1 MTIRDDFLRPPR
13 SGAEWIAD
21 SLRVIGVI
29 AVGVAAIL
37 LAPTDVGITA
47 LALPALMLPRMLGLR
62 AWFDLAACVLVLA
75 AAWSNVFDLY
85 RSIPGWDLLLHF
97 ACTGVLATIAAVL
110 LTRAR
115 IAPITRGHGVTA
127 QTPLVLLPV
136 IALALS
142 AVWEMIEWL
151 GLTYL
156 SDEIFVTYQDTIGD
170 MVFGG
175 LGGLVAGIALVVAPV
190 ERASS
195 TGEHRAESV
204 GRSARTAT
212 PGTSRE

>member
-1 MTIRDDFLRPPR
+1 MTIKDDFLRPPR
-13 SGAEWIAD
+13 TPAEWAAD
-21 SLRVIGVI
+21 AVRVIGVI
-29 AVGVAAIL
+29 AVAVAAITL
-37 LAPTDVGITA
+37 TVTDVGITA

-62 AWFDLAACVLVLA
+62 AWFDVAACVLVLA

-97 ACTGVLATIAAVL
+97 ACTGVLAVIASVL

-115 IAPITRGHGVTA
+115 IVPITRGHSVTA
-127 QTPLVLLPV
+127 RTPLVLLPL

-156 SDEIFVTYQDTIGD
+156 SDEIYVTYQDTIGD

-175 LGGLVAGIALVVAPV
+175 LGGLAAGIALVVAPV
-190 ERASS
+190 ERAA
-195 TGEHRAESV
+195 GIVEHSAGTVAPRA
-204 GRSARTAT
+204 TA
-212 PGTSRE
+212 E

>member
-1 MTIRDDFLRPPR
+1 MTIKDDFLRPPR
-13 SGAEWIAD
+13 TAAEWAAD
-21 SLRVIGVI
+21 AVRVIGVV
-29 AVGVAAIL
+29 AVAIAAITL
-37 LAPTDVGITA
+37 SPTDVGITA

-62 AWFDLAACVLVLA
+62 AWFDMTACVLVLA

-97 ACTGVLATIAAVL
+97 ACTGVLAVIASVL

-115 IAPITRGHGVTA
+115 IAPITRGDSLTA
-127 QTPLVLLPV
+127 RTPLVLLPLV
-136 IALALS
+136 ALALS

-156 SDEIFVTYQDTIGD
+156 SDEIYVTYQDTIGD

-175 LGGLVAGIALVVAPV
+175 LGGLAAGIALVVAPV
-190 ERASS
+190 ERASRMAD
-195 TGEHRAESV
+195 RA
-204 GRSARTAT
+204 ARAVA
-212 PGTSRE
+212 PGTARE

>member
-1 MTIRDDFLRPPR
+1 MTLRDDFLRPPR
-13 SGAEWIAD
+13 TAAEWAAD
-21 SLRVIGVI
+21 ALRVIGVV
-29 AVGVAAIL
+29 AVGVAAIV

-62 AWFDLAACVLVLA
+62 GWFDLTTCVLVLA

-85 RSIPGWDLLLHF
+85 RSVPGWDLLLHF
-97 ACTGVLATIAAVL
+97 ACTGVLAVIAAVV

-115 IAPITRGHGVTA
+115 IAPITRGDAVSA
-127 QTPLVLLPV
+127 RTPLVLLPLT
-136 IALALS
+136 ALALS
-142 AVWEMIEWL
+142 AVWEMVEWL

-175 LGGLVAGIALVVAPV
+175 LGGLVAGLALVFAPV
-190 ERASS
+190 ERAAREASDA
-195 TGEHRAESV
+195 GMVA
-204 GRSARTAT
+204 SAVM
-212 PGTSRE
+212 RE